1 MLAACVACFHYETGP
16 CAYACV
22 EPVFTVKQDL
32 VLMLASSL
40 FSL

>member
-1 MLAACVACFHYETGP
+1 MLMLASSLFSHETGP

-22 EPVFTVKQDL
+22 EPVFTMKQDL